1 LSSCPHPLDPI
12 EVEALASSGEIST
25 RVDAADHAARCAD
38 CGEAVRRA
46 ERVGGW
52 LDEAASA
59 LAPLPENFTDR
70 VLRIRPFSRAE
81 RWSLAVW
88 RAPLLLLAA
97 LGLSGTGAVAGSVG
111 LREQLGLAVGLLASL
126 GGLVRASSRWLLDLW
141 ATAPAGLEALSHSL
155 RSTSLGWAALLL
167 LLPTG
172 VALRA
177 VLVRSTSRR

>member
-1 LSSCPHPLDPI
+1 MSTCPHPLDPI
-12 EVEALASSGEIST
+12 EVEALASGSEVSS
-25 RVDAADHAARCAD
+25 RPDAADHAARCAG
-38 CGEAVRRA
+38 CGEAVGRA

-59 LAPLPENFTDR
+59 VAPLPENFTDR

-97 LGLSGTGAVAGSVG
+97 LGLSGTGAVAGPVG
-111 LREQLGLAVGLLASL
+111 VREQLGLAVGLAASL
-126 GGLVRASSRWLLDLW
+126 GGLVRASWRWLVDLR
-141 ATAPAGLEALSHSL
+141 ATGPASLEALSDSL
-155 RSTSLGWAALLL
+155 RPTSVGWAALLL
-167 LLPTG
+167 LLPAA

-177 VLVRSTSRR
+177 VLVRAISRR